1 MAYIEISKKREL
13 EVGKRKREVGGLD
26 IVCFCRATRGKDIKE
41 DAALECIF
49 IMGGKAYDV

>member
-13 EVGKRKREVGGLD
+13 EVGKRKREVGGPD

-41 DAALECIF
+41 DTALECIF
-49 IMGGKAYDV
+49 IMGGKACDV